1 MDRYYYSDM
10 IYGKSLLYKD
20 DEKVEEI
27 KRINN
32 NLTIMYFLENE
43 KSRQSMENMSNI
55 LKKVSE
61 RKTQSM
67 VPSSPSTESSLPS

>member
-1 MDRYYYSDM
+1 MYRNYTNEI
-10 IYGKSLLYKD
+10 IYGQSLLYKD

-55 LKKVSE
+55 LTKVSE
-61 RKTQSM
+61 RKNTQS
-67 VPSSPSTESSLPS
+67 PLHSPSTTSSLPS

>member
-1 MDRYYYSDM
+1 MYRNYTNEI
-10 IYGKSLLYKD
+10 IYGQSVLYKD

-43 KSRQSMENMSNI
+43 KEGSFERMLPI

-61 RKTQSM
+61 RKNTQS
-67 VPSSPSTESSLPS
+67 PLPSPSTTSSLPS